1 MTFNST
7 TMTKQIFSLMIAATL
22 VVSCGQKDNNQTVD
36 QLIAAKNNKELQ
48 ARKATIQADLAKIE
62 AALATLNVRKEE
74 ALVSVATLKDTV
86 FNHYLDIQGS
96 VETKENI
103 LIQPEMPGTLVALNV
118 KAGQRVSKGQLLARV
133 DDGGSSQQ
141 VASLETQYQLAKTTF
156 ERQKNLWS
164 QKIGSEIQYLQAQTQ
179 MLSLQRSVAQAKAML
194 SKTEIRAPFSGTIDE
209 VFVERGQVVSAGPQ
223 GLMRIVNLNNMY
235 VSTSIPESYIGKLKV
250 GTQVDVFL
258 TSLNKNYKGKVR
270 QIGNFINPNN
280 RSFGIEVSIP
290 NPENLLRPNQVA
302 KLKVIDYTVKNAIVV
317 PSNVIQ
323 EDGKGN
329 QFVFVATNSDGKTA
343 TAKKAMVTIG
353 KSSDNVTEILSGL
366 SANDIIV
373 IEGVNTISEEMKLNF
388 YYFNSRKNK
397 LCHIKIKNSAFQVGQ
412 LTIVSRCIS

>member
-1 MTFNST
+1 MTLYRT
-7 TMTKQIFSLMIAATL
+7 TMTKKLFTLLIAAAL
-22 VVSCGQKDNNQTVD
+22 VVSCGEKDNNQTVD

-48 ARKATIQADLAKIE
+48 ARKATIQADLAKID
-62 AALATLNVRKEE
+62 AALARLNVKKEE
-74 ALVSVATLKDTV
+74 ALVSVMTLKDTL

-96 VETKENI
+96 VNTKENI
-103 LIQPEMPGTLVALNV
+103 LIQPEMPGTLVSLNV

-164 QKIGSEIQYLQAQTQ
+164 QKIGSEIQFLQAQTQ

-250 GTQVDVFL
+250 GTEVDVFL
-258 TSLNKNYKGKVR
+258 TSLNKSYKGKVR
-270 QIGNFINPNN
+270 QVGNFINPNN
-280 RSFGIEVSIP
+280 RSFGIEVSLP

-302 KLKVIDYTVKNAIVV
+302 KLKVIDYTAKNAIVV
-317 PSNVIQ
+317 PTNIIQ
-323 EDGKGN
+323 EDGQGN
-329 QFVFVATNSDGKTA
+329 KFVFVAINSNEKTA
-343 TAKKAMVTIG
+343 IAKKVLVTIG
-353 KSSDNVTEILSGL
+353 KSTDNVTEILSGL
-366 SANDIIV
+366 VANDIIV
-373 IEGVNTISEEMKLNF
+373 TEGVNTISEGMKLNF
-388 YYFNSRKNK
+388 
-397 LCHIKIKNSAFQVGQ
+397 
-412 LTIVSRCIS
+412 

>member
-1 MTFNST
+1 MTLNRT
-7 TMTKQIFSLMIAATL
+7 PMTKQIFTLLIAATL

-74 ALVSVATLKDTV
+74 ALVSVATLKDTM

-258 TSLNKNYKGKVR
+258 TSLNKDYKGKVR

-373 IEGVNTISEEMKLNF
+373 IEGVNTISEGMKLNF
-388 YYFNSRKNK
+388 
-397 LCHIKIKNSAFQVGQ
+397 
-412 LTIVSRCIS
+412 

>member
-1 MTFNST
+1 MTLNRT
-7 TMTKQIFSLMIAATL
+7 PMTKQIFALLIAATL
-22 VVSCGQKDNNQTVD
+22 VVSCGEKNNNQTVD

-48 ARKATIQADLAKIE
+48 ARKALIQADLAKIE

-96 VETKENI
+96 VNTKENI
-103 LIQPEMPGTLVALNV
+103 LIQPEMPGTLVSLNV

-373 IEGVNTISEEMKLNF
+373 IEGVNTISEGMKLNF
-388 YYFNSRKNK
+388 
-397 LCHIKIKNSAFQVGQ
+397 
-412 LTIVSRCIS
+412 